1 MSKGKEILQ
10 ALERKQL
17 EQVEVNTRRGWRKEV
32 DIKNSEI
39 HSYKEEEF
47 NYHIIRAFKDKKKG
61 LFNFE
66 TWRNDLA
73 AYIRET
79 TLNAEPDPDFHSL
92 PLPRKISPV
101 EGLYS
106 PCLEKIKGENL
117 LKIARGIIKKAKG
130 IVPSVVLS
138 GSLEASCQEW
148 EVVNSLGV
156 EVSLPVTFLEIS
168 LEAIIWQKD
177 GAGSFY
183 DFEKSHQWE
192 ESFAEELPE
201 RVVRRAEGYL
211 NKKAVKTGFYPLIL
225 SPLSTYILLQT
236 FARSLNAEDIQ
247 KKRSFMGSKIG
258 QKIAQDLF
266 TLKDDGGI
274 PGGLASSPCDGE
286 GVPHRKITVVEKGI
300 LQTYFHNSY
309 TAHKDGVENTAHAST
324 GGGISPTN
332 LVLSRGKRKFREIAS
347 DLEEGIFAD
356 IISFSPHPVS
366 GEFSV
371 PLDLAYKIEKG
382 EFAYPIKG
390 AMAGGNFQE
399 IIRQIKEI
407 SSDFRPFPANPA
419 PYILIDRVNILGG

>member
-10 ALERKQL
+10 ALEREQL

-47 NYHIIRAFKDKKKG
+47 NYHIIRAFKEKKKG
-61 LFNFE
+61 MFNFE
-66 TWRNDLA
+66 TWKDNLA
-73 AYIRET
+73 VYIREA
-79 TLNAEPDPDFHSL
+79 TLNSEPDPDFYSL
-92 PLPRKISPV
+92 PLPQKISPV
-101 EGLYS
+101 EGLHS
-106 PCLEKIKGENL
+106 PSLEKLKGKDL

-130 IVPSVVLS
+130 VFPSVVLS
-138 GSLEASCQEW
+138 GSLEVSCQEW

-156 EVSLPVTFLEIS
+156 EFRVPFTFLEIS
-168 LEAIIWQKD
+168 LEAIIWQKN

-183 DFEKSHQWE
+183 DFEKSHRWE
-192 ESFAEELPE
+192 ESLEEELPK
-201 RVVRRAEGYL
+201 RVVKRAKDYL

-236 FARSLNAEDIQ
+236 FAHSLNAEDVQ
-247 KKRSFMGSKIG
+247 KKRSFMGNKIG
-258 QKIAQDLF
+258 EKIAQDLF
-266 TLKDDGGI
+266 TLKDSGII
-274 PGGLASSPCDGE
+274 PGGMASSPCDGE
-286 GVPHRKITVVEKGI
+286 GVPHREITVVEKGV
-300 LQTYFHNSY
+300 LKTYFHNSY
-309 TAHKDGVENTAHAST
+309 TAHKDGVSNTAHASI

-332 LVLSRGKRKFREIAS
+332 LVLSRGERKFREIAG
-347 DLEEGIFAD
+347 DLEEAIFAD

-382 EFAYPIKG
+382 EFTYPIKG

-407 SSDFRPFPANPA
+407 SADFRPFPGNPA
-419 PYILIDRVNILGG
+419 PYVL

>member
-10 ALERKQL
+10 ALEKEHL

-47 NYHIIRAFKDKKKG
+47 NYHIIRSFRDRKKG
-61 LFNFE
+61 VFNFE
-66 TWRNDLA
+66 TWRNELA
-73 AYIRET
+73 LYIREA
-79 TLNAEPDPDFHSL
+79 TLNSEPDPDFHSL
-92 PLPRKISPV
+92 PSPQGISPV

-106 PCLEKIKGENL
+106 PCLEKIKGEDL
-117 LKIARGIIKKAKG
+117 LKIARRIIKKAKG

-138 GSLEASCQEW
+138 GSLEVSCQEW

-156 EVSLPVTFLEIS
+156 EFRVPFTFLEIS
-168 LEAIIWQKD
+168 LEAIIWQKN

-192 ESFAEELPE
+192 EAFAEELPE
-201 RVVRRAEGYL
+201 RVVKRANDYL

-236 FARSLNAEDIQ
+236 LAHSLNAEDIQ
-247 KKRSFMGSKIG
+247 KKRSFMGGKIG
-258 QKIAQDLF
+258 KKIAQDLF
-266 TLKDDGGI
+266 TLRDNGRI

-286 GVPHRKITVVEKGI
+286 GVPHRETTIVEKGT
-300 LQTYFHNSY
+300 LKTYFHNSY
-309 TAHKDGVENTAHAST
+309 TANKDAVSNTAHASI

-332 LVLSRGKRKFREIAS
+332 LVLSRGKREFREIAGE
-347 DLEEGIFAD
+347 LKEGIFAD

-399 IIRQIKEI
+399 IIWQIKEI
-407 SSDFRPFPANPA
+407 SADFRPFPGNPV
-419 PYILIDRVNILGG
+419 PYLLIDRVNILGG